1 MFGDGLTENFP
12 QRHQCICSS
21 MQQIPTMVK
30 KKKKKSRPGHTIEK
44 LKNTN
49 DQEKNRFQKREKTQT
64 NKDRSPLM
72 EWQLDL

>member
-1 MFGDGLTENFP
+1 
-12 QRHQCICSS
+12 
-21 MQQIPTMVK
+21 MVK